1 MQIMLAIVL
10 GIISLGIVY
19 LLFIALPR
27 VETEC
32 KVKFIKEINGVLDRV
47 EKMESIPSK
56 QKAEIKEQILDLMEV
71 KK

>member
-1 MQIMLAIVL
+1 MQIMLAIVV

-19 LLFIALPR
+19 LLFIAVPR

>member
-32 KVKFIKEINGVLDRV
+32 KVKFIKEINGVLDRM

-56 QKAEIKEQILDLMEV
+56 QKAEIKEKILDLMEV